1 MLQPKGC
8 IGLIGGGQMAEAL
21 IRGMLAANV
30 TKKEQLV
37 VIDPDPDRKKYL
49 HDTYGIIACDTP
61 LDICQK
67 STTLILAVKPQVCK
81 HVLDQYVQYLTSNH
95 LLISILAGVT
105 IGELESI
112 LPNQSRIVR
121 VMPNTPA
128 LVLAGASA
136 ISLNAAATETD
147 RTLSL
152 SIFSAIGLCIE
163 VQETQLDAV
172 TGLSGSGPGYIFTI
186 IDGLID
192 GGVLAGLPR
201 TTAEQLVLQTV
212 YGSAKLAMES
222 DNNPAAL
229 KAQVTSPGGTTIKGI
244 QLLEQRG
251 IRSALMD
258 AVLAA
263 TNRSKELGE

>member
-1 MLQPKGC
+1 MLQHTEC

-30 TKKEQLV
+30 VKKEHLA
-37 VIDPDPDRKKYL
+37 VIDPDPDRQKYL
-49 HDTYGIIACDTP
+49 HDAYGILTCDSP
-61 LDICQK
+61 QDICQQC
-67 STTLILAVKPQVCK
+67 TVLILAVKPQVCK
-81 HVLDQYVQYLTSNH
+81 HVLDQYAQFLTSNH

-105 IGELESI
+105 IRELESL
-112 LPNQSRIVR
+112 LPAKSRIVR

-136 ISLNAAATETD
+136 ISLNANATEAD
-147 RTLSL
+147 RKLSL

-172 TGLSGSGPGYIFTI
+172 TGLSGSGPGYIFTM

-201 TTAEQLVLQTV
+201 NTAEQLVLQTI

-222 DNNPAAL
+222 DKNPAAL

-251 IRSALMD
+251 VRSALMD

>member
-1 MLQPKGC
+1 
-8 IGLIGGGQMAEAL
+8 MAEAL
-21 IRGMLAANV
+21 IRGLLAANV
-30 TKKEQLV
+30 TQKEQLV

-49 HDTYGIIACDTP
+49 HDVYGIPTCDTAEE
-61 LDICQK
+61 LCAQC
-67 STTLILAVKPQVCK
+67 TVLILAVKPQVC
-81 HVLDQYVQYLTSNH
+81 HQVLDQYVMFLTSNH

-112 LPNQSRIVR
+112 LPDNSRIVR

-136 ISLNAAATETD
+136 ISLNTNATEAD

-172 TGLSGSGPGYIFTI
+172 TGLSGSGPGYLFTI
-186 IDGLID
+186 IDGLVD

-201 TTAEQLVLQTV
+201 NTAEQLVLQTI
-212 YGSAKLAMES
+212 YGTAKLAMES
-222 DNNPAAL
+222 DKNAAAL

-263 TNRSKELGE
+263 ANRSKELGA

>member
-1 MLQPKGC
+1 
-8 IGLIGGGQMAEAL
+8 MAEAL

-30 TKKEQLV
+30 TPKDQLV
-37 VIDPDPDRKKYL
+37 VIDPDPERKKYL
-49 HDTYGIIACDTP
+49 HDVYGVSTCDTP
-61 LDICQK
+61 QDICEQC
-67 STTLILAVKPQVCK
+67 TVLILAVKPQVCK
-81 HVLDQYVQYLTSNH
+81 KVLDQYIEFHTSNH

-105 IGELESI
+105 IRELESI
-112 LPNQSRIVR
+112 LSPQSRIVR

-136 ISLNAAATETD
+136 ISLNAATTDTD
-147 RTLSL
+147 RQLSHT
-152 SIFSAIGLCIE
+152 IFSAIGLCIE
-163 VQETQLDAV
+163 VPEPQLDAV
-172 TGLSGSGPGYIFTI
+172 TGLSGSGPGYLFTI
-186 IDGLID
+186 IDALID

-201 TTAEQLVLQTV
+201 TTAEQLVLQTI

-222 DNNPAAL
+222 DKNPAAL